1 MLLLANYNTRHWKST
16 TFLRPSVIHILIHV
30 KSQSFSRSQ
39 IFFSRRWIYFTSEIL
54 FCNSG

>member
-30 KSQSFSRSQ
+30 KSQSFSRSR
-39 IFFSRRWIYFTSEIL
+39 IFFSR
-54 FCNSG
+54 C